1 MLNFPFWVTVQSTEP
16 EPWLGLAW
24 GICLILILIVC
35 IIVAIK
41 AWREK

>member
-1 MLNFPFWVTVQSTEP
+1 MLNFPFWVTVKSTES
-16 EPWLGLAW
+16 EPGLGLAW
-24 GICLILILIVC
+24 GICLILILVVC